1 MLLRYTGTVKS
12 YGQWCSVAKAL
23 DVVGE
28 RWSLLLVRELFD
40 GPKRYVD
47 LLDGSPG
54 ISTDVLAARLR
65 DLEEAGVIRRRTLPP
80 PAASKVYELT
90 DRGRELGPVLSSLSR
105 WGMQLLGTKEDDEAF
120 RPQWLATGL
129 RGMLRPSRAKDVTL
143 DVDFELGSGDR
154 VRIHVEDGR
163 LHAVNEWSTSPDV
176 LVRSDLETLAAL
188 AEGSL
193 RVDDA
198 LADGRLVLEGDDEA
212 VRKYQRL
219 FPQPTP
225 TT

>member
-1 MLLRYTGTVKS
+1 VKS

-40 GPKRYVD
+40 GPKRYSD

-65 DLEEAGVIRRRTLPP
+65 DLEEAGVIARRTMPP

-90 DRGRELGPVLSSLSR
+90 ARGRELSPVLGALSR
-105 WGMQLLGTKEDDEAF
+105 WGMQLLGERGEDEAF

-129 RGMLRPSRAKDVTL
+129 RGMLRPSRAKDVVL
-143 DVDFELGSGDR
+143 DIDFALAPTEV
-154 VRIHVEDGR
+154 VRIHVENGR
-163 LHAVNEWSTSPDV
+163 LVAVAEPDGTADV
-176 LVRSDLETLAAL
+176 VVHGELELL
-188 AEGSL
+188 AELADGTV
-193 RVDDA
+193 RVEDA
-198 LADGRLVLEGDDEA
+198 LADGRLAFEGADDVIRA
-212 VRKYQRL
+212 FQRL
-219 FPQPTP
+219 FPQPVAP
-225 TT
+225 

>member
-1 MLLRYTGTVKS
+1 
-12 YGQWCSVAKAL
+12 VAKAL

-65 DLEEAGVIRRRTLPP
+65 DLEEAGVVRRRTLPP

-90 DRGRELGPVLSSLSR
+90 DRGRELGPVLTSLAK
-105 WGMQLLGTKEDDEAF
+105 WGMQLLGTKEEDEAF

-143 DVDFELGSGDR
+143 DIDFELGSGAP

-163 LHAVNEWSTSPDV
+163 LRTVADASNAPDL
-176 LVRSDLETLAAL
+176 LVRSDLPTLAAL
-188 AEGSL
+188 ADGSL
-193 RVDDA
+193 PVDDA
-198 LADGRLVLEGDDEA
+198 LEGEDDK
-212 VRKYQRL
+212 VQTYQRL
-219 FPQPTP
+219 FPQPRP
-225 TT
+225 ASSP

>member
-1 MLLRYTGTVKS
+1 VKS

-40 GPKRYVD
+40 GPKRYSD
-47 LLDGSPG
+47 LLEGSPG

-65 DLEEAGVIRRRTLPP
+65 DLEAAGVVARRILPP

-90 DRGRELGPVLSSLSR
+90 ARGKALGPVVTELAR
-105 WGMQLLGTKEDDEAF
+105 WGMELLGERDEDEAF

-143 DVDFELGSGDR
+143 DVDFELGSGEP

-163 LHAVNEWSTSPDV
+163 LRAEPDASAPPDV
-176 LVRSDLETLAAL
+176 VVRSTLVTLAAL
-188 AEGSL
+188 ADGSL
-193 RVDDA
+193 PVPDA
-198 LADGRLVLEGDDEA
+198 LADGRLVLEGDDEK
-212 VRKYQRL
+212 VRTYQRL
-219 FPQPTP
+219 FPQSTAA
-225 TT
+225 TSR

>member
-1 MLLRYTGTVKS
+1 MKS

-40 GPKRYVD
+40 GPKRYSD
-47 LLDGSPG
+47 LLEGSPG

-65 DLEEAGVIRRRTLPP
+65 DLEADGVIARRTLPP

-90 DRGRELGPVLSSLSR
+90 DRGRQLGPVVTELAK
-105 WGMQLLGTKEDDEAF
+105 WGMELLGEKDDDEEF

-143 DVDFELGSGDR
+143 DVDFELGSGEP
-154 VRIHVEDGR
+154 VRIHVENGR
-163 LHAVNEWSTSPDV
+163 LRAEPHASTPADV
-176 LVRSDLETLAAL
+176 VVRSNLPTLAAL
-188 AEGSL
+188 ADGSL
-193 RVDDA
+193 PVEEA
-198 LADGRLVLEGDDEA
+198 LADGRLVMDGDADV
-212 VRKYQRL
+212 VRTYRRL
-219 FPQPTP
+219 FPQPQP
-225 TT
+225 AAS

>member
-1 MLLRYTGTVKS
+1 VKS

-40 GPKRYVD
+40 GPKRYSD

-65 DLEEAGVIRRRTLPP
+65 DLEAAGVIARRTLPA

-90 DRGRELGPVLSSLSR
+90 ERGKQLGPVMTELAR
-105 WGMQLLGTKEDDEAF
+105 WGMQLLGERDDDESF

-129 RGMLRPSRAKDVTL
+129 RGMLRPSRAKEVTL
-143 DVDFELGSGDR
+143 DVDFDLGSGAP

-163 LHAVNEWSTSPDV
+163 LRAEPDASGPPDV
-176 LVRSDLETLAAL
+176 VVRSDLPTLAAL
-188 AEGSL
+188 ADGSVP
-193 RVDDA
+193 VDDA
-198 LADGRLVLEGDDEA
+198 LADGRLVLDGDADA
-212 VRKYQRL
+212 VRTYRRL
-219 FPQPTP
+219 FPQPQP
-225 TT
+225 VAP

>member
-1 MLLRYTGTVKS
+1 MKS
-12 YGQWCSVAKAL
+12 YGQWCAVAKAL

-40 GPKRYVD
+40 GPKRYSD

-65 DLEEAGVIRRRTLPP
+65 DLEAEGVIARRTLPA

-90 DRGRELGPVLSSLSR
+90 ERGRQLGPVVVELAK
-105 WGMQLLGTKEDDEAF
+105 WGMELLGEKDDDEEF

-143 DVDFELGSGDR
+143 DVDFELGSGST
-154 VRIHVEDGR
+154 VRIHIENGR
-163 LHAVNEWSTSPDV
+163 LLADPDPSRSADV
-176 LVRSDLETLAAL
+176 VVRSALSILAAL
-188 AEGSL
+188 ADGSL
-193 RVDDA
+193 PVDDA
-198 LADGRLVLEGDDEA
+198 LADGRLTLVGDADA
-212 VRKYQRL
+212 VRTYRRL
-219 FPQPTP
+219 FPQPQP
-225 TT
+225 AAAR

>member
-1 MLLRYTGTVKS
+1 VKS

-40 GPKRYVD
+40 GPKRYSD

-65 DLEEAGVIRRRTLPP
+65 DLEEAGVVARRTLPP

-90 DRGRELGPVLSSLSR
+90 ARGRELAPVLGALSK
-105 WGMQLLGTKEDDEAF
+105 WGLQLLGSRADGEEF

-129 RGMLRPSRAKDVTL
+129 RGMLRPSRANDITL
-143 DVDFELGSGDR
+143 DVDFDMGAGAP
-154 VRIHVEDGR
+154 VRIHIAGGR
-163 LHAVNEWSTSPDV
+163 LAAVAEPESPAD
-176 LVRSDLETLAAL
+176 LVVRAELATLAAL
-188 AEGSL
+188 ADGSL
-193 RVDDA
+193 PAAAA
-198 LADGRLVLEGDDEA
+198 LADGSLVLDGDDDV
-212 VRKYQRL
+212 VRTYQRL
-219 FPQPTP
+219 FPQPAVP
-225 TT
+225 SEA

>member
-1 MLLRYTGTVKS
+1 VKS

-40 GPKRYVD
+40 GPKRYSD

-65 DLEEAGVIRRRTLPP
+65 DLEDAGVVTRRTLPP

-90 DRGRELGPVLSSLSR
+90 DRGRELAPVLASLAR
-105 WGMQLLGTKEDDEAF
+105 WGMSLLGTRAEDEAF

-129 RGMLRPSRAKDVTL
+129 RGMLRPSRAKDVVL
-143 DVDFELGSGDR
+143 DIDFELSPNDV
-154 VRIHVEDGR
+154 VRIHVENGR
-163 LHAVNEWSTSPDV
+163 LGAITAPEIAADV
-176 LVRSDLETLAAL
+176 IVRGDLATLAAL
-188 AEGSL
+188 ADGS
-193 RVDDA
+193 VVVGDA
-198 LADGRLVLEGDDEA
+198 LADGRLEFTGSDDA
-212 VRKYQRL
+212 IRTFQRL
-219 FPQPTP
+219 FPQVPSAP
-225 TT
+225 

>member
-1 MLLRYTGTVKS
+1 MSAPYDEHLEKPSVYLVTRSDARVRLAAVKS

-65 DLEEAGVIRRRTLPP
+65 DLEEAGVVQRRTLPP

-90 DRGRELGPVLSSLSR
+90 DRGRSR
-105 WGMQLLGTKEDDEAF
+105 WE
-120 RPQWLATGL
+120 
-129 RGMLRPSRAKDVTL
+129 
-143 DVDFELGSGDR
+143 
-154 VRIHVEDGR
+154 
-163 LHAVNEWSTSPDV
+163 
-176 LVRSDLETLAAL
+176 
-188 AEGSL
+188 
-193 RVDDA
+193 
-198 LADGRLVLEGDDEA
+198 
-212 VRKYQRL
+212 
-219 FPQPTP
+219 
-225 TT
+225 